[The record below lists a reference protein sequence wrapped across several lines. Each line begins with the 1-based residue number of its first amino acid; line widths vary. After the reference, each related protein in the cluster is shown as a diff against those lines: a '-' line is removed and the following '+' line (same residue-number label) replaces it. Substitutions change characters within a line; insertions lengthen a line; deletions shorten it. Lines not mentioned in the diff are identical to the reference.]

1 MAIEEKTIEAQK
13 QEITE
18 SESEEVERT
27 RECRCF
33 IPRSDIFETE
43 DRIVVVSDMP
53 GVDENSVD
61 ITLEKNVL
69 TINGNVDTNEPEGYS
84 LAWAEFET
92 GDYQR
97 SFRISNEIDHEKI
110 EATIKDGVLRLNL
123 PKVEQAK
130 LKKIQVKSLD

>member
-18 SESEEVERT
+18 LESEEVERT

-43 DRIVVVSDMP
+43 DMIVVVSDMP

-130 LKKIQVKSLD
+130 L